1 MSKTVQARIPDEL
14 KAAADVLFA
23 EMGLTTSEAIRL
35 FLKQSVNLGAL
46 PFTPVAKRPNAES
59 IAAMRE
65 LESTEDL
72 PRYENFAALRAEMDL

>member
-14 KAAADVLFA
+14 KADADALFA

-46 PFTPVAKRPNAES
+46 PFTPATKRPNAET

-65 LESTEDL
+65 AEHPETLPAYES
-72 PRYENFAALRAEMDL
+72 FADLRAEMDV